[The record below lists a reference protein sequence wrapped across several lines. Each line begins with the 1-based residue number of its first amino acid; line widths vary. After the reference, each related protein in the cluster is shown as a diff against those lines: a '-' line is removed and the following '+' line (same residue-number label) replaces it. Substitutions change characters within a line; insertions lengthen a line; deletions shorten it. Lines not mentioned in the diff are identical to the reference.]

1 MDRFHSNVICS
12 AKRKMKCLWLTLKKV
27 AVDWPRRVPYLM
39 AVCLARSSTELMGEL
54 ILAAVRNAARLAV
67 YDDII
72 ISVNK
77 YHTLATIRDDI
88 ALSREDNY
96 IIVLQQQW
104 VMSNESYPHSI
115 SLTKEIRFTEVA
127 SRSWILG
134 NFEKLK

>member
-1 MDRFHSNVICS
+1 
-12 AKRKMKCLWLTLKKV
+12 
-27 AVDWPRRVPYLM
+27 M

-96 IIVLQQQW
+96 ITVLQAA
-104 VMSNESYPHSI
+104 MSNEQ
-115 SLTKEIRFTEVA
+115 
-127 SRSWILG
+127 
-134 NFEKLK
+134 

>member
-1 MDRFHSNVICS
+1 
-12 AKRKMKCLWLTLKKV
+12 
-27 AVDWPRRVPYLM
+27 
-39 AVCLARSSTELMGEL
+39 MGEL

-96 IIVLQQQW
+96 IIVLQQQ
-104 VMSNESYPHSI
+104 
-115 SLTKEIRFTEVA
+115 
-127 SRSWILG
+127 
-134 NFEKLK
+134 